1 LSRNQRS
8 PKQILSSVVVLLIL
22 AVVLYLNWDNKPT
35 SLILTPP
42 PTETSADLSAEVP
55 ATQTQEEDG
64 SDPALPVSPD
74 QDFDYYVLSLS
85 WSPQYCA
92 TDGSDD
98 SQQCSIGRKLGFV
111 LHGLWPQYER
121 GYPSNCSDESFPSYL
136 KEDFP
141 ALYPSNALYTHEW
154 EKHGTC
160 SGLTPADFLTAS
172 KQLRDAVVIPEAY
185 RSPTQ
190 SLRVTVDQLQQD
202 FLDANPGLSANGLAV
217 LCSDSG
223 RFLSE
228 LRVCFTIEGQ
238 PRACSAEVLKDASK
252 SCGWSDF
259 LVRNVK

>member
-1 LSRNQRS
+1 MFRNRRPPS
-8 PKQILSSVVVLLIL
+8 QILGSIVIFLIL
-22 AVVLYLNWDNKPT
+22 AIVIYLNRNIAQQ

-42 PTETSADLSAEVP
+42 PDETNTTESINQP
-55 ATQTQEEDG
+55 AAQVSESTISG
-64 SDPALPVSPD
+64 FPVSPD
-74 QDFDYYVLSLS
+74 QDFDYYVVSLS

-98 SQQCSIGRKLGFV
+98 TQQCSLGRKLGFV

-121 GYPSNCSDESFPSYL
+121 GYPSYCSEESFPSSL
-136 KEDFP
+136 KQDFP

-160 SGLTPADFLTAS
+160 SGLTPSEYLAAS
-172 KQLRDAVVIPEAY
+172 KQLRDSVVIPEAY
-185 RSPTQ
+185 RSPAEPF
-190 SLRVTVDQLQQD
+190 RVTVEALQDD
-202 FLDANPGLSANGLAV
+202 FLSANPNLSANGMAV

-238 PRACSAEVLKDASK
+238 PRACSAEVLKDAAR
-252 SCGWSDF
+252 SCGQSDF

>member
-1 LSRNQRS
+1 MSRNQRS
-8 PKQILSSVVVLLIL
+8 PKQILGSVVVLIIL

-42 PTETSADLSAEVP
+42 PTETSPGLAVEQPD
-55 ATQTQEEDG
+55 TQTPEPNG
-64 SDPALPVSPD
+64 NASALPVSPD

-98 SQQCSIGRKLGFV
+98 TQQCSLGRKLGFV

-121 GYPSNCSDESFPSYL
+121 GYPSYCSEESFPSSL
-136 KEDFP
+136 KQDFP

-160 SGLTPADFLTAS
+160 SGLTPADYLAAS

-185 RSPTQ
+185 RSPAEPF
-190 SLRVTVDQLQQD
+190 RVTVEGLQDD
-202 FLDANPGLSANGLAV
+202 FLSANPNLSANGMAV
-217 LCSDSG
+217 LCSNSG

-238 PRACSAEVLKDASK
+238 PRACSAEVLKDAAR
-252 SCGWSDF
+252 SCGQSDF

>member
-8 PKQILSSVVVLLIL
+8 PRQILSSIVVLLIL
-22 AVVLYLNWDNKPT
+22 VVVLYLNWDDKPT

-42 PTETSADLSAEVP
+42 PTETNMDLSAEVP
-55 ATQTQEEDG
+55 ATQAPEEDG
-64 SDPALPVSPD
+64 SVPALPVSQD

-98 SQQCSIGRKLGFV
+98 SQQCSLGRKLGFV

-136 KEDFP
+136 KQDFP

-160 SGLTPADFLTAS
+160 SGLTPVDYLAAS
-172 KQLRDAVVIPEAY
+172 KQLRDSVVIPEAY
-185 RSPTQ
+185 RSPAEPF
-190 SLRVTVDQLQQD
+190 RVTVEGLQDD
-202 FLDANPGLSANGLAV
+202 FLNANPNLSANGIAV

-238 PRACSAEVLKDASK
+238 PRSCSAEVLKDASK
-252 SCGWSDF
+252 SCGQSDF